1 MLTSAAWSA
10 KAGTARDS
18 KGKAGILKRTLQ
30 RPMDTLCSGILL
42 LLASPLFLVAAL
54 AIWLTDRGSVFFRQ
68 TRVGL
73 YGHPFEVL
81 KFRSMR
87 ANDLPLDDVTEIR
100 EGHPLVTPVGK
111 WLRRYKVDELPQLLN
126 VFRGEMALI
135 GPRPGLPEHI
145 EKYDAFQW
153 RRLNV
158 RPGMTGWAQ
167 VNGGID
173 LTWGQRI
180 MLDIWYVDHRGFGL
194 DVKILARTVAVILFG
209 ETIHPDAL
217 REATIYAAQEP
228 GVIRTESLLRPVTAG
243 GDHFED
249 GPVPSIASVPAPVAD
264 GGHRPLARVV
274 HLSSAH
280 RVFDPRIFH
289 KECRSLVMAGYDV
302 TAIGLSS
309 EPGMRRDGVKIRGL
323 NPPRSRSERMIRTI
337 WNVYQAALR
346 ENAEIYHFHD
356 PELMPVGALL
366 KMRGKR
372 VVYDV
377 HEDVSFGIRYKQWLR
392 PLLRWPVSMAFR
404 VCEMMFVSIFDLVI
418 AVTPSIARKYPAA
431 KTRLVRNFPW
441 SHEFWAVEGLPY
453 EQREPI
459 AVYAGV
465 LTDRRGL
472 REMSQAVELAAKQ
485 VPIRLVLA
493 GPVHSGGKAEFLP
506 QGDNELI
513 ECRGRLD
520 HSQIPGL
527 LSQAKIGLFLM
538 HPMPN
543 KLDALPIK
551 LFEYMAAG
559 LPVVI
564 SDIPL
569 WRQMVQSAEC
579 GMLVDPLNPA
589 AAAEALVWLL
599 RHPAEAATMGRN
611 GQRAVTENYNWE
623 RESQTLIAAYAELQ
637 SI

>member
-1 MLTSAAWSA
+1 V
-10 KAGTARDS
+10 
-18 KGKAGILKRTLQ
+18 
-30 RPMDTLCSGILL
+30 DTLGSGILL
-42 LLASPLFLVAAL
+42 LLTSPLFLVTAL

-73 YGHPFEVL
+73 HGRPFEVL

-87 ANDLPLDDVTEIR
+87 PNNLPLDDVTEIR
-100 EGHPLVTPVGK
+100 EGHPLVTPVGRG
-111 WLRRYKVDELPQLLN
+111 LRRYKIDELPNLLN

-135 GPRPGLPEHI
+135 GPRPALQEHI

-158 RPGMTGWAQ
+158 RPGLTGWAQ

-173 LTWGQRI
+173 LTWAQRI
-180 MLDIWYVDHRGFGL
+180 MLDIWYVDHRGLWL
-194 DVKILARTVAVILFG
+194 DVKIMARTVAVILFG
-209 ETIHPDAL
+209 EKINPEAL
-217 REATIYAAQEP
+217 WEATAYAAQET
-228 GVIRTESLLRPVTAG
+228 GAIGTESLLRPVTASG
-243 GDHFED
+243 AHCTD
-249 GPVPSIASVPAPVAD
+249 GPVPSVAPVAAPVAD
-264 GGHRPLARVV
+264 RGRRPRARVA

-302 TAIGLSS
+302 TVIGLPS
-309 EPGMRRDGVKIRGL
+309 ESGMSRDGVKIHSL
-323 NPPRSRSERMIRTI
+323 PPPRTRRERMSRTI
-337 WNVYQAALR
+337 WNVYQAASR

-377 HEDVSFGIRYKQWLR
+377 HEDVSFGIRYKQWIP

-404 VCEMMFVSIFDLVI
+404 ACEMMLVSIFDRVI

-453 EQREPI
+453 ELREPI
-459 AVYAGV
+459 AVYVGV

-485 VPIRLVLA
+485 VPIKLVLA
-493 GPVHSGGKAEFLP
+493 GPMHSGAKAEFLP
-506 QGDNELI
+506 KGDNELI
-513 ECRGRLD
+513 ECKGCLD
-520 HSQIPGL
+520 HLLIPGL
-527 LSQAKIGLFLM
+527 LAQAKIGLFLM

-543 KLDALPIK
+543 KLDALPVK

-564 SDIPL
+564 SDLPL

-579 GMLVDPLNPA
+579 GLLVDPLNPA
-589 AAAEALVWLL
+589 AVAEALVWLL
-599 RHPAEAATMGRN
+599 RHPAEAAVMGRN

-623 RESQTLIAAYAELQ
+623 RESERLIATYAELQ
-637 SI
+637 SV